1 MEGLLCIKDI
11 KILNKETHF
20 ISNLIDRL
28 KKKIAVIWYTFF
40 KYTKIILRINNY
52 YVCMYFDAF

>member
-20 ISNLIDRL
+20 ISNLIDNL
-28 KKKIAVIWYTFF
+28 VKKLLSFGILFF
-40 KYTKIILRINNY
+40 QIYQNY
-52 YVCMYFDAF
+52 S

>member
-28 KKKIAVIWYTFF
+28 SKKKVAVIWYTFF
-40 KYTKIILRINNY
+40 QIYQNY
-52 YVCMYFDAF
+52 S